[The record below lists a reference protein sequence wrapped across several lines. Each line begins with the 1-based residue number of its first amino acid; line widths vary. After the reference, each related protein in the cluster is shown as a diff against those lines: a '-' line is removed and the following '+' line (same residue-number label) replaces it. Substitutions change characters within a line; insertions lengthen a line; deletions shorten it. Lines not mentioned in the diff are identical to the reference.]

1 MQFKS
6 VSLKRFLCN
15 AIVAAVLATAAIS
28 AASAEESIG
37 EQQAFIEIM
46 DGYLN
51 LSRDVVELAS
61 KQETTIFLA
70 IEGIVEIYEG
80 RGEKGRA
87 IDHLNKIMQAYPNNI
102 IVRNLVRFK
111 LKDIYVETG
120 QTDKALQMLDAII
133 AENKD

>member
-1 MQFKS
+1 M
-6 VSLKRFLCN
+6 
-15 AIVAAVLATAAIS
+15 
-28 AASAEESIG
+28 E
-37 EQQAFIEIM
+37 
-46 DGYLN
+46 GYLD

-80 RGEKGRA
+80 REEMGRA
-87 IDHLNKIMQAYPNNI
+87 VDHLNKIMQAYPDNR

-120 QTDKALQMLDAII
+120 QTDKALQVLDAII
-133 AENKD
+133 EENNN